1 MSRTLYEII
10 GVNSNADVKEIEQKC
25 LELGKK
31 YNPRANPDD
40 LDAAIIYKEIMTAYA
55 TLRDPAKRSAYD
67 TSIKNA
73 KPSVKAAPITE
84 NRSVA
89 SNNFKEKANSAVG
102 WIFGSLAF
110 LMALPMFL
118 VSFMA
123 GLPYLII
130 GLMLLPPARE
140 YAYSKTKITLSSSVK
155 TIAIIVLFGFSV
167 YFGVTSSDKSA
178 EEDAVKES
186 QKQSASLAATR
197 QKNAEFFKQ
206 NSASI
211 LEQVKKL
218 VDEKKYAEALAAS
231 TKYLS
236 SKNIELKKLHDIAYE
251 QNKKEKTE
259 KVLAEISKT
268 PESDLTKLAELYAQ
282 LASINPEVSE
292 YKEKNKTILGR
303 IEWNK
308 GKEIAAQP
316 SSSGDKYAGKI
327 DPSALYAYTK
337 QGGFEK
343 TISKYG
349 SRLKEIERFR
359 RKAAEKAIDSGK
371 CDSVV
376 TSELSDSKS
385 SLKHLE
391 FWVDCNNGERIYLDE
406 NQLKNGGEVV
416 TQKEKVVG
424 EADAMTACIDGIKAN
439 ASFPSSVDIHYLSG
453 KSYYVAPTTSNVVLK
468 MDFDAKNAL
477 GAELPYRAV
486 CTFPAGGEPS
496 IEIHQR

>member
-1 MSRTLYEII
+1 MAQEERKISVLLAVGILFIPYIFGWALLRKGYSKNVRILGI
-10 GVNSNADVKEIEQKC
+10 GYAV
-25 LELGKK
+25 
-31 YNPRANPDD
+31 
-40 LDAAIIYKEIMTAYA
+40 IMT
-55 TLRDPAKRSAYD
+55 L
-67 TSIKNA
+67 
-73 KPSVKAAPITE
+73 
-84 NRSVA
+84 
-89 SNNFKEKANSAVG
+89 F
-102 WIFGSLAF
+102 IF
-110 LMALPMFL
+110 
-118 VSFMA
+118 
-123 GLPYLII
+123 
-130 GLMLLPPARE
+130 
-140 YAYSKTKITLSSSVK
+140 
-155 TIAIIVLFGFSV
+155 
-167 YFGVTSSDKSA
+167 
-178 EEDAVKES
+178 KES
-186 QKQSASLAATR
+186 QAPKDTETQPTKTTQEQPLA
-197 QKNAEFFKQ
+197 KN
-206 NSASI
+206 
-211 LEQVKKL
+211 
-218 VDEKKYAEALAAS
+218 EA
-231 TKYLS
+231 
-236 SKNIELKKLHDIAYE
+236 
-251 QNKKEKTE
+251 EKT
-259 KVLAEISKT
+259 
-268 PESDLTKLAELYAQ
+268 
-282 LASINPEVSE
+282 
-292 YKEKNKTILGR
+292 TIQPP
-303 IEWNK
+303 
-308 GKEIAAQP
+308 AQP

-424 EADAMTACIDGIKAN
+424 EADAMNACIDGIKAN

-477 GAELPYRAV
+477 GAKLPYRAV

-496 IEIHQR
+496 IEIQQR